1 MVAEMAAT
9 AGIAVTAGHPMVV
22 HRPEDRTAGG
32 AIQRRRRI
40 AQALLE
46 EAMGVEDRM
55 AVLVVEAP
63 MEASAADRMAVPA
76 GARTGARVVV
86 LTEAIAEA
94 KHHLT
99 LNAARIEAAFPFAV
113 RACVQK

>member
-1 MVAEMAAT
+1 MVAETAAT

-32 AIQRRRRI
+32 AIPRRRRI
-40 AQALLE
+40 AQVPLE
-46 EAMGVEDRM
+46 EAIT
-55 AVLVVEAP
+55 AVP
-63 MEASAADRMAVPA
+63 DHTAALAGARMAVPA

-94 KHHLT
+94 KHDLT
-99 LNAARIEAAFPFAV
+99 LNAARSRRRFLL
-113 RACVQK
+113 